1 MRLAVRRITMVCHCN
16 RLVWLLARSRPTSY
30 PIDER
35 LPDIAGL
42 IEPCFCPRRPSMARP
57 QRTAPP
63 PHVVAQVRAASQGG
77 LKPPQKTGRRVTFAQ
92 APSRAFARPPMALHL
107 PLIFRLRA
115 DRCIALGESGAGHE
129 LGCTPGCGTCA
140 PQKRRAA
147 QMSQTDGLRRRK
159 IAVMGSR
166 SVGKSSLVGQ
176 FIDCRFESS
185 YYPTIE
191 NSHQRNL
198 VFNGLEYEVEVL
210 DTAGQDEYS
219 FLNPHHAVGHI
230 HGYVLVYSINS
241 RRSFEMVQTIHDKI
255 ADWGIADVP
264 CVIAASK
271 VDLRDGRQVDPAEGR
286 SLASTHNAAW
296 IETSAKENVNVG
308 KVFELCLEEIEKRLS
323 PYTEPKSSRYNCA
336 IM

>member
-1 MRLAVRRITMVCHCN
+1 
-16 RLVWLLARSRPTSY
+16 
-30 PIDER
+30 
-35 LPDIAGL
+35 
-42 IEPCFCPRRPSMARP
+42 MARP

-63 PHVVAQVRAASQGG
+63 PHVVAQARAASQGG
-77 LKPPQKTGRRVTFAQ
+77 LEPPQKTGKRVTFAQ
-92 APSRAFARPPMALHL
+92 APSRAFARPPIALHL

-140 PQKRRAA
+140 LQKRR
-147 QMSQTDGLRRRK
+147 MSQTDGLRRRK

-308 KVFELCLEEIEKRLS
+308 KVFDLCLEEIEKRLS

>member
-1 MRLAVRRITMVCHCN
+1 
-16 RLVWLLARSRPTSY
+16 
-30 PIDER
+30 
-35 LPDIAGL
+35 
-42 IEPCFCPRRPSMARP
+42 MARP
-57 QRTAPP
+57 QRTASP
-63 PHVVAQVRAASQGG
+63 PHVVAQARVASQGG
-77 LKPPQKTGRRVTFAQ
+77 LKPLQKTGRTVTFAQ
-92 APSRAFARPPMALHL
+92 APSRAFARLAIALHL
-107 PLIFRLRA
+107 PLIFRLRT
-115 DRCIALGESGAGHE
+115 DRCISLGESGVGHE

-140 PQKRRAA
+140 LKRSGLCACDDPLFAPSPLQCAA
-147 QMSQTDGLRRRK
+147 PAAPMSQSDGLKRRK

-176 FIDCRFESS
+176 FIDCRFESA

-198 VFNGLEYEVEVL
+198 VFNGSEYEVEVL

>member
-1 MRLAVRRITMVCHCN
+1 MVCHCN
-16 RLVWLLARSRPTSY
+16 RLVGLLARSTSPSH

-57 QRTAPP
+57 RRTAPP
-63 PHVVAQVRAASQGG
+63 SHVVAQVRAASQGG

-129 LGCTPGCGTCA
+129 LGGGLCA
-140 PQKRRAA
+140 CDDPLFAPSSCA
-147 QMSQTDGLRRRK
+147 CSFHGLRRRK

-198 VFNGLEYEVEVL
+198 VFDGLEYEVEVL

>member
-1 MRLAVRRITMVCHCN
+1 MRLADGRITMVCHYN
-16 RLVWLLARSRPTSY
+16 RLVCLLARSSPTSY

-35 LPDIAGL
+35 LTDIAGL
-42 IEPCFCPRRPSMARP
+42 IALLLPPRPSMARP

-63 PHVVAQVRAASQGG
+63 PHVVAQARAASQVG

-92 APSRAFARPPMALHL
+92 APSRAFARPLIALHL

-115 DRCIALGESGAGHE
+115 DRCISLGESGAGHE
-129 LGCTPGCGTCA
+129 LGGGLS
-140 PQKRRAA
+140 A

-286 SLASTHNAAW
+286 SLASTHDAAW